1 MNTKAVVAAI
11 VGTQLILGLI
21 LILIL
26 ITVQGQNPPRYDG
39 PYCSPQGVC
48 DPAPGVG
55 PYGLPAPIQ

>member
-26 ITVQGQNPPRYDG
+26 ISVGNQGKTSVYPCYQADG
-39 PYCSPQGVC
+39 KGGYAYSPTCVDPYR
-48 DPAPGVG
+48 
-55 PYGLPAPIQ
+55 